1 MFLLVFVVLFIFIFV
16 LLAWLLYWVKYCRN
30 PYKLIMVFG
39 KKGSGKSTF
48 LAKTAYGYLKK
59 GYHVYTSIPVPGCI
73 LFKPEQIGE
82 FTFPENSV
90 IFIDEVGM
98 IWDNRNFKNFSTKVR
113 DYFKLQ
119 RHEKHIVY
127 LFSQTFDIDVKL
139 RNLTDRMYLLTSHMG
154 FISCCRSIKRSITIV
169 NPIGDAESRIADSLE
184 FEPIW
189 LSIFGAKT
197 FILTFIPRWAP
208 LFDSYSKIGLPLLPK
223 RDPAPSVKVKPLIF
237 SLFSFKKRQKN
248 NKVSKIKTLFVKIK
262 SRIYGV
268 FKPLFRRR
276 LDPAPAEILPG
287 EDPVGSC
294 SDFH

>member
-1 MFLLVFVVLFIFIFV
+1 
-16 LLAWLLYWVKYCRN
+16 
-30 PYKLIMVFG
+30 MVFG

-73 LFKPEQIGE
+73 LFKPEQIGY

-208 LFDSYSKIGLPLLPK
+208 LFDSYSKIGLPLLPQ
-223 RDPAPSVKVKPLIF
+223 RDPVPAVKVKPLIF
-237 SLFSFKKRQKN
+237 SLFSFKKRYKN
-248 NKVSKIKTLFVKIK
+248 NKLFKLKSLFVKIK
-262 SRIYGV
+262 SRIYGL
-268 FKPLFRRR
+268 FKAFIPGLS
-276 LDPAPAEILPG
+276 DPGSAEILTG
-287 EDPVGSC
+287 DDLVGSR
-294 SDFH
+294 SDLD